1 MNDIQVAVVENYLH
15 QHLIMSDKFGIDNN
29 SPHNTYWEVFGWNLA
44 DGDIDFFIEHQMQI
58 QFGYSPKYNDIS
70 GGIKDNS
77 MADDVIRDNSFAI
90 YEWSDFEK
98 FRKYHSRKLVN

>member
-1 MNDIQVAVVENYLH
+1 MNDIQVAIVENYLD
-15 QHLIMSDKFGIDNN
+15 QHLIMNDKFGIDNN

-58 QFGYSPKYNDIS
+58 QFGYNPKYND
-70 GGIKDNS
+70 G
-77 MADDVIRDNSFAI
+77 IRDNAFADDDIRDASFAI

-98 FRKYHSRKLVN
+98 FRKYIDRKIA